1 MAHPHGPHADELTI
15 THDFTH
21 DSVRKFQVPENV
33 SVSFY
38 FICALHLANEKG
50 LELIGQDD
58 LSDFAIASGT
68 E

>member
-15 THDFTH
+15 TH